1 MEIDIRHAVAE
12 DAAAVHE
19 IFLQDHVLAGTQR
32 LPFAAPDYMQKR
44 IAMEPG
50 VIKLVAEVPEE
61 TGSKVVG
68 FAELITFPDNPR
80 HRHAGEVNMIVTHA
94 DWQGKGIGR
103 RLMDAMVDLADNWL
117 QLTRLGLLVWTHNA
131 HAIRLYEGYGFQRE
145 GVMPAYAFFKGG
157 YVDGQLMGRLKP
169 GSRDAAA
176 HAVAGS
182 SVTV

>member
-1 MEIDIRHAVAE
+1 MEIAVRHAVAE
-12 DAAAVHE
+12 DAAAVHR

-44 IAMEPG
+44 IAAEPG
-50 VIKLVAEVPEE
+50 VIKLVAEIEGE
-61 TGSKVVG
+61 VVA

-94 DWQGKGIGR
+94 DWQAKGIGR

-117 QLTRLGLLVWTHNA
+117 QLTRLGLLVWTHNE
-131 HAIRLYEGYGFQRE
+131 HAIRLYEGYGFERE
-145 GVMPAYAFFKGG
+145 GVMPEYAFFKGG

-169 GSRDAAA
+169 GSRNAA
-176 HAVAGS
+176 
-182 SVTV
+182 